1 MCPRAL
7 PTHSHVLG
15 TRQCLRVPVSSRWP
29 SCTLCRCCTLQHATY
44 TLEAMSPRQVVDEAA
59 PSPAKTPRAEVIEV
73 RASARPERASA
84 NAKDAWWLP
93 RKDMAS
99 LGPQYVSEYAFP
111 GLNAQL
117 AGKASQKHKRA
128 WAQPEFM
135 PQQLV
140 DQVRLSS
147 HTRVKQFFSY
157 RPSEQGLG
165 LQALALGARKPPAGG
180 AGKGAH

>member
-1 MCPRAL
+1 MP
-7 PTHSHVLG
+7 
-15 TRQCLRVPVSSRWP
+15 
-29 SCTLCRCCTLQHATY
+29 
-44 TLEAMSPRQVVDEAA
+44 PRQVPKGVAPLVPTKAA
-59 PSPAKTPRAEVIEV
+59 QGEVVEV
-73 RASARPERASA
+73 RASARPERVTPH
-84 NAKDAWWLP
+84 AKDAWWLP

-117 AGKASQKHKRA
+117 AGKASQQHKRA

-140 DQVRLSS
+140 DQVRLAS

-157 RPSEQGLG
+157 RPSEQGLA
-165 LQALALGARKPPAGG
+165 LQALALGARKPAADG
-180 AGKGAH
+180 ANKGAA